1 MARYNS
7 YGALDDRMLEDLDT
21 GFKGFNNRLRPD
33 QLERGILADS
43 QNGRMDTNGEWQTRK
58 GIDNIIAPS
67 STGSLGLV
75 LPFDLP
81 ANLADD
87 NINAIYGSCV
97 FSDPNDS
104 SESYIILAANS
115 KALAYKVS
123 NPSTQYDLHYP
134 RIVTGKHKS
143 RK

>member
-21 GFKGFNNRLRPD
+21 GFRGFNNRLRPD
-33 QLERGILADS
+33 QLDRGVLADS

-81 ANLADD
+81 
-87 NINAIYGSCV
+87 
-97 FSDPNDS
+97 SDRDWETPLS
-104 SESYIILAANS
+104 S
-115 KALAYKVS
+115 
-123 NPSTQYDLHYP
+123 
-134 RIVTGKHKS
+134 
-143 RK
+143 